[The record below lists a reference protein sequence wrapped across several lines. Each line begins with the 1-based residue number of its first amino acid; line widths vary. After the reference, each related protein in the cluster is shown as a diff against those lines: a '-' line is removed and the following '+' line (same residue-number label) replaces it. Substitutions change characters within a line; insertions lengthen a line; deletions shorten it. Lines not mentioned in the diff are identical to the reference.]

1 MRLYQCK
8 EFLHGEGNNQKVR
21 RKPTEW
27 VKNIWEPHDWQR
39 VTLNCLVVERKSV
52 LYG

>member
-39 VTLNCLVVERKSV
+39 VTLTA
-52 LYG
+52 